1 MPSPVCMECGGRL
14 IGWGGYWRRLRRG
27 LTVVQIRVLR
37 RRCRSCGRT
46 QSLLPSLALERR
58 LDAVETI
65 GEAVVR
71 KLNGATIRATAE
83 ALGVPST
90 TVRDWLSRYHER
102 APALG
107 RGLTAWAIG
116 QGEEVGWQLVVEE
129 DRRAVAA
136 LGAAWCAW
144 CRRGGRRPL
153 GPWRLWGL
161 ITGGRALAANTSPLF
176 PFSADAQRMATASLA
191 RPP

>member
-1 MPSPVCMECGGRL
+1 MCVECSGRL
-14 IGWGGYWRRLRRG
+14 IGWGGYWRRLRHQ
-27 LTVVQIRVLR
+27 LAVIQVWVPR

-46 QSLLPSLALERR
+46 QSLLPPQALERR

-71 KLNGATIRATAE
+71 KLSGATIRETAE
-83 ALGVPST
+83 ALGLPST
-90 TVRDWLSRYHER
+90 TVRDWLSRYQER

-107 RGLTAWAIG
+107 RGLVAWAVG
-116 QGEEVGWQLVVEE
+116 QGEAVSHLPVDE
-129 DRRAVAA
+129 DRRAAAA
-136 LGAAWCAW
+136 LGAAWRAW
-144 CRRGGRRPL
+144 RRRGGRPPL

-161 ITGGRALAANTSPLF
+161 IIGGTALTANTSPLF
-176 PFSADAQRMATASLA
+176 PFSLDAERMASASPA

>member
-1 MPSPVCMECGGRL
+1 MECGGRL
-14 IGWGGYWRRLRRG
+14 IGWGSYWRRLRRG
-27 LTVVQIRVLR
+27 LTVVQIRVPR

-46 QSLLPSLALERR
+46 QSLLPSQALERR

-65 GEAVVR
+65 GEAVAR

-83 ALGVPST
+83 ALGLSST

-136 LGAAWCAW
+136 LGAAWRAW
-144 CRRGGRRPL
+144 RRRGGRRPL

-176 PFSADAQRMATASLA
+176 PFSADAQRMATAALA

>member
-1 MPSPVCMECGGRL
+1 L
-14 IGWGGYWRRLRRG
+14 IGWGGYWRRLRRE
-27 LTVVQIRVLR
+27 LTVVRVRVPR

-46 QSLLPSLALERR
+46 QSLLPPQALERR

-71 KLNGATIRATAE
+71 KLSGATIRATAE
-83 ALGVPST
+83 ALGLSST

-107 RGLTAWAIG
+107 RGLTAWAVG
-116 QGEEVGWQLVVEE
+116 QGEEVGRLDLDG
-129 DRRAVAA
+129 DRGAVAA
-136 LGAAWCAW
+136 LGAAWRAW
-144 CRRGGRRPL
+144 CRRAGRRPL

-176 PFSADAQRMATASLA
+176 PFSADAERMAAASPA
-191 RPP
+191 WPP